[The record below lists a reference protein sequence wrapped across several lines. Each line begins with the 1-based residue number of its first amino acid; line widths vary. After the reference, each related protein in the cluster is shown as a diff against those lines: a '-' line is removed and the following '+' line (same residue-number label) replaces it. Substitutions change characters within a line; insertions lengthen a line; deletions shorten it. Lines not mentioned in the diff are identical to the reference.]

1 MQPNA
6 PVIERTRGQSIE
18 INKVLKNTYLLLGAT
33 ITFSAIVAY
42 VAAVMQLPHPGLII
56 TLVGFYGLLFVIHK
70 TQNSASSILWVF
82 ALTGF
87 MGYTLGPIVG
97 MLSAVAPQ
105 ILVQALAGTGL
116 IFFGLSAYVLT
127 TKKDFSFLA
136 GTIFAGFIV
145 LVVALIASWIFQIPG
160 LQLAISA
167 AFILFSSMIILF
179 QTSQIING
187 GERNY
192 VMATV
197 TLFVSL
203 YNIFVSLIHLLMAFG
218 GDE

>member
-1 MQPNA
+1 MRDNA
-6 PVIERTRGQSIE
+6 PVIERTRSGSLE
-18 INKVLKNTYLLLGAT
+18 INKVLKNTYMLLGAT
-33 ITFSAIVAY
+33 ISFAAVIAY
-42 VAAVMQLPHPGLII
+42 TAAVMGWPHPGMIL

-70 TQNSASSILWVF
+70 TQNSASSVFWVF

-97 MLSAVAPQ
+97 MLSATAPQ
-105 ILVQALAGTGL
+105 ILVQALGGTGL
-116 IFFGLSAYVLT
+116 LFFGLSAWVLT
-127 TKKDFSFLA
+127 SKKDFSFLS
-136 GTIFAGFIV
+136 GMIGAGFWVIIISM
-145 LVVALIASWIFQIPG
+145 LASFLLNIPG
-160 LQLAISA
+160 LSLAISA
-167 AFILFSSMIILF
+167 GFMIFSSMVILY

-203 YNIFVSLIHLLMAFG
+203 YNIFLSLIHLLMAFSG
-218 GDE
+218 ED